1 MFGQRHC
8 KTALQDIS
16 KLEENT
22 DLMSKPQDGFVS
34 RFLNRPISRRITS
47 VLLKFPIHPST
58 WTISICVLP
67 LIASVFLVRGDY
79 VSIVIGA
86 AIFQVFSILDGC
98 DGEIARAKNLE
109 SKLGERLD
117 YFCDFVASLLYVLT
131 LGLGLHRSSE
141 GIVCAVLITANELFL
156 RVGKSKM
163 AVASSALHE
172 SFYARHRAMIG
183 HSGLLNLG
191 ERFVWWLFQLTKRD
205 MAILVFL
212 LLALLGLADWIL
224 HLWAIVAGVSLIL
237 SAIAV
242 IRAGNGRWRNCNARA
257 DDRNRPQAPSS
268 AVMSHLRSARFAS
281 VWPSVSLHVAAFAG
295 CPRPATSFRQYLW
308 HGLYCHGP
316 STELHQRGCNHSGR
330 CRTSL
335 VRDSRRF
342 RVGKQTA
349 RYQWHRNR
357 AVFSR
362 YR

>member
-16 KLEENT
+16 KLEEKT

-58 WTISICVLP
+58 WTISIFVLP

-109 SKLGERLD
+109 SKFGERLD
-117 YFCDFVASLLYVLT
+117 YFCDFVASLLYVLA

-212 LLALLGLADWIL
+212 LLALLGLAQWIL
-224 HLWAIVAGVSLIL
+224 HLWTTVAGVSLVL
-237 SAIAV
+237 SAFAV
-242 IRAGNGRWRNCNARA
+242 IRA
-257 DDRNRPQAPSS
+257 SS
-268 AVMSHLRSARFAS
+268 ARGEIVTREPRS
-281 VWPSVSLHVAAFAG
+281 
-295 CPRPATSFRQYLW
+295 
-308 HGLYCHGP
+308 
-316 STELHQRGCNHSGR
+316 
-330 CRTSL
+330 
-335 VRDSRRF
+335 
-342 RVGKQTA
+342 
-349 RYQWHRNR
+349 
-357 AVFSR
+357 
-362 YR
+362 

>member
-58 WTISICVLP
+58 WTISIFVLP

-86 AIFQVFSILDGC
+86 ATFQVFSILDGC

-117 YFCDFVASLLYVLT
+117 YFCDFIASLLYVLT

-141 GIVCAVLITANELFL
+141 GIVCAALITANEVLL
-156 RVGKSKM
+156 RAGKSQTSI
-163 AVASSALHE
+163 APSELHE
-172 SFYARHRAMIG
+172 SFYARHRTMIW

-205 MAILVFL
+205 MALVVFL
-212 LLALLGLADWIL
+212 MLALLGLAQWIL
-224 HLWAIVAGVSLIL
+224 HLLVTVAGVSLVL
-237 SAIAV
+237 SALAM
-242 IRAGNGRWRNCNARA
+242 IRA
-257 DDRNRPQAPSS
+257 S
-268 AVMSHLRSARFAS
+268 
-281 VWPSVSLHVAAFAG
+281 
-295 CPRPATSFRQYLW
+295 
-308 HGLYCHGP
+308 
-316 STELHQRGCNHSGR
+316 
-330 CRTSL
+330 
-335 VRDSRRF
+335 
-342 RVGKQTA
+342 TA
-349 RYQWHRNR
+349 RGEIVTRER
-357 AVFSR
+357 RS
-362 YR
+362 